1 MIIQHYL
8 YWVSS
13 FGYLRINVH
22 LQLPVAFRSLSR
34 PSSAP
39 CTKAS
44 SCMLFVAYSFS
55 NISSL
60 LTSYTVLFFS
70 SKKTQNELSI
80 IYSRIN
86 SSIFTRIFVSF
97 CLLYFVS
104 RLYIL
109 ENIYTLLCSCQ
120 STHPTTVGL
129 SAQMSLNG
137 GLEWTRTIDLTLIRR
152 VL

>member
-70 SKKTQNELSI
+70 SKKTQNELLI

-86 SSIFTRIFVSF
+86 SSNFLLEYSF
-97 CLLYFVS
+97 LFAFCTLFLVYIS
-104 RLYIL
+104 WKIYIL
-109 ENIYTLLCSCQ
+109 YYAVVNLRIEQKS
-120 STHPTTVGL
+120 P
-129 SAQMSLNG
+129 
-137 GLEWTRTIDLTLIRR
+137 RR
-152 VL
+152 LATAYK